1 MLAIA
6 PARLPLVR
14 VQRSATVGGGAA
26 VAGTKKPSGVTF
38 GPWRFT
44 SSLVGGGIAIYGAYL
59 MIFGSP
65 VWQPIGIALGFFG
78 MLIGVGLER
87 SGY

>member
-26 VAGTKKPSGVTF
+26 VAGT
-38 GPWRFT
+38 T